1 MESKQMTLM
10 NLFSGQQWRNRPAD
24 MGGGWDGE
32 GERYGQS
39 NTEIYRTVCKIANGN
54 LLCDSGN
61 SNRGSV
67 TG

>member
-39 NTEIYRTVCKIANGN
+39 NTEIYSTVCK
-54 LLCDSGN
+54 N
-61 SNRGSV
+61 SQWKFAV
-67 TG
+67 